1 MIDPGTKLPPNRIH
15 IFDPVGLIAHDH
27 NYGASRSSTR
37 SNETVPVS
45 VTHSNGVEGIR
56 FPVEEK
62 DEGESNGSSPRLW
75 NNSVA
80 TSPIMST
87 SPVHHHHYH
96 QPMSPSSRTQAIDKG
111 RRELMEMVR
120 DMPESFYELS
130 LKDIV
135 EHRAAIHNAS
145 SGHHE
150 KRTAVED
157 VEEMK
162 ASKSKKAMAKSESKA
177 KMVRNGSVIN
187 GGMLARTTVFPILLG
202 AKNGKSKSL
211 HSAATFK
218 LPHKAVS
225 SSSGIVNGSSVNGT
239 EKEWWKRRSCISSES
254 ESGGVGSSS
263 GSIRSTG
270 SSSRS
275 SSSSSRRR
283 QKNRLLPSCCYFSNN
298 KRSTSKHS

>member
-15 IFDPVGLIAHDH
+15 IFDPVGLIALDH

-37 SNETVPVS
+37 SKETVPVS

-87 SPVHHHHYH
+87 SRVHHYH
-96 QPMSPSSRTQAIDKG
+96 QAMSPSSRTQAIARG

-135 EHRAAIHNAS
+135 EHSAAIHNAS

-157 VEEMK
+157 VEETK
-162 ASKSKKAMAKSESKA
+162 VRNSKKAMGKSESKA
-177 KMVRNGSVIN
+177 KMVRNGSISN
-187 GGMLARTTVFPILLG
+187 GGMFARTTVFPTLLG
-202 AKNGKSKSL
+202 AKKGKSISNGVSL
-211 HSAATFK
+211 
-218 LPHKAVS
+218 
-225 SSSGIVNGSSVNGT
+225 SSGIVNGSFVNGT

-263 GSIRSTG
+263 GSVRSTG
-270 SSSRS
+270 SSSRI
-275 SSSSSRRR
+275 SSSSSRR
-283 QKNRLLPSCCYFSNN
+283 QKKRLLPSCCYFKS
-298 KRSTSKHS
+298 STSKHS